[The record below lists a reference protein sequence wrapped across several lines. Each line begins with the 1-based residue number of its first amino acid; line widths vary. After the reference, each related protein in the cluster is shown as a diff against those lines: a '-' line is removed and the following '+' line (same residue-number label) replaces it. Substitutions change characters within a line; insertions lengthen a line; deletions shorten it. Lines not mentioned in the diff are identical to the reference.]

1 MLSPDSNEAEPSENF
16 TTVNYFGSN
25 CQSVGAVNSKDVNKS
40 HLRGSSKKD
49 GPGSMANPPTIVI
62 SMKKSDLNPGPH
74 GNGKF
79 SMLSGNLTTNFST
92 TNTNTSLNVK
102 KR

>member
-1 MLSPDSNEAEPSENF
+1 VLSPDSNGAEPSENF
-16 TTVNYFGSN
+16 TTVNYFWSN
-25 CQSVGAVNSKDVNKS
+25 CQSVRAVNNKDLNKS
-40 HLRGSSKKD
+40 HLRSSSKKG

-62 SMKKSDLNPGPH
+62 SMKKSDLNTGPH
-74 GNGKF
+74 GNAKF
-79 SMLSGNLTTNFST
+79 SKLSGNLNTNFSP